1 MFYRIRKKDSTDLY
15 LADGGHYVSYDII
28 GGPDTPATWVEGRDN
43 GIGTSSRD
51 QAGRLADRYGGVV
64 EEIYELSSW

>member
-15 LADGGHYVSYDII
+15 LADGGHYVSSSVI
-28 GGPDTPATWVEGRDN
+28 GDPDTPATWVKGTGH

-51 QAGRLADRYGGVV
+51 QADRPADR
-64 EEIYELSSW
+64 

>member
-15 LADGGHYVSYDII
+15 LADGGHYVSYSVI
-28 GGPDTPATWVEGRDN
+28 GDPDTPATWVKGRDN
-43 GIGTSSRD
+43 GLGTWSRD
-51 QAGRLADRYGGVV
+51 QAGRLADRYGGEV